1 MKSETIHQ
9 RVDIENKTTTASSMI
24 KNLIK
29 SSIITTTLL
38 TSGLCSAQEVCV
50 ESINLWRLI
59 EKLNRQLSL
68 PHPKL
73 DTLIPQPLD
82 NYDENEYVKF
92 FRSSGFSISPDVKV
106 TQLEF
111 RTQKS
116 SGNKIVLLSMDLSG
130 HCIELNTVKKHYP
143 NLTFSDFPRG
153 HSLDEVTSLTT
164 PPDEHGKTIT
174 FSFAEKNPDCLSKV
188 TFNLESASSTGQAG
202 PSAPQHRLTTSSP
215 SGKYRGRNSRRLHSR

>member
-1 MKSETIHQ
+1 
-9 RVDIENKTTTASSMI
+9 MI

-29 SSIITTTLL
+29 SSIITTTLF
-38 TSGLCSAQEVCV
+38 TSDLCSAQEVYV

-59 EKLNRQLSL
+59 DKLGHQLSL

-82 NYDENEYVKF
+82 NYDENKYVKF
-92 FRSSGFSISPDVKV
+92 YRASEFSISQDIKV
-106 TQLEF
+106 TQLTF

-116 SGNKIVLLSMDLSG
+116 SGNKIVLLSIDLSG

-174 FSFAEKNPDCLSKV
+174 FSFAERNPDCLSKV
-188 TFNLESASSTGQAG
+188 TFNLE
-202 PSAPQHRLTTSSP
+202 
-215 SGKYRGRNSRRLHSR
+215 